1 MPLSFR
7 IRNRKEHASSTQSGD
22 DIFGDRINLGELGD
36 GFVKGK
42 ALEDAYVQLDNG
54 SVVSGRVSILPIVW
68 DQGRPGRCFAFIPKD
83 SDQQYQFSDVPIQI
97 QTR

>member
-7 IRNRKEHASSTQSGD
+7 VRKRKENEFITQSGD

-54 SVVSGRVSILPIVW
+54 NVVSGRVSILPIVW
-68 DQGRPGRCFAFIPKD
+68 DQGRPGRCFAFIPQG
-83 SDQQYQFSDVPIQI
+83 SDQQYQFSDTPLQI